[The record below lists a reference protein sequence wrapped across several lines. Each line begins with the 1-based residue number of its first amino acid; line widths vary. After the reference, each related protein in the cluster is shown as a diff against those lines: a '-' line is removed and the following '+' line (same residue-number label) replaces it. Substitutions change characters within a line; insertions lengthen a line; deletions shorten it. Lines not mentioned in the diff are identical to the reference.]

1 MNLGLLFWHEFWD
14 EFCFG
19 NSRHDPVAIAQNG
32 ESEIVIVNFS
42 KIDILPGQFAT
53 LPLRIKVSSF
63 ISGFMAFATR
73 QPILFGGLGLTFSL
87 WLLES
92 LHPSTVYLGGSLV
105 WAAIALG
112 SGFWWF
118 KQQLLPSKPDLAPLP
133 VDRSAVEKELASVE
147 QRIQFLATELPDSKI
162 DSTALIAGLRQQL
175 ACLTTDLDRKQARLA
190 IMGGKGVGKTTL
202 TQRLASRLAPDKVAS
217 ATDKPAA
224 TTATNESSV
233 GLGATDIAEVSKKDL
248 VVFVAA
254 GDLTDSEFQAVNQLL
269 DRQQRVLMVLN
280 KQDQYLPDE
289 RMQVLQHLRDRFQNR
304 IAAEDVVA
312 IAAQPAPIKVRRH
325 AADGTLQEFVEQ
337 AAPNLTTLTERVGS
351 ILQQEGQRL
360 VLATVMRQARALKAT
375 IQTELNQIRRDRA
388 LPLIEQ
394 SQWIAAATAFANPVP
409 SLDLL
414 ATAAINTQL
423 VMDLGAIYQQS
434 FSLQQ
439 AKTVAGNL
447 AEVMVKLGLVELSS
461 QAIAPLLKSHVLTYV
476 AGGLLQGVSAA
487 YLTRIAGL
495 SLITYFE
502 EQSLLLE
509 AGSEPAFQL
518 DRLTQKLKAVFQDNQ
533 RTAFL
538 QTLVQQGISRLM
550 PEAPA
555 QASLPSA

>member
-1 MNLGLLFWHEFWD
+1 
-14 EFCFG
+14 
-19 NSRHDPVAIAQNG
+19 
-32 ESEIVIVNFS
+32 
-42 KIDILPGQFAT
+42 
-53 LPLRIKVSSF
+53 
-63 ISGFMAFATR
+63 MAFATR
-73 QPILFGGLGLTFSL
+73 RPILVGGLGLTFSL

-92 LHPSTVYLGGSLV
+92 LHPSTTHLGGSIV

-118 KQQLLPSKPDLAPLP
+118 KQQLLPSKPDVAPLP
-133 VDRSAVEKELASVE
+133 VDRPSVEKELASVE
-147 QRIQFLATELPDSKI
+147 QRIQLLQTELPDSRT

-175 ACLTTDLDRKQARLA
+175 AHLTANLDRKQARLA
-190 IMGGKGVGKTTL
+190 IMGGRGVGKTTL
-202 TQRLASRLAPDKVAS
+202 THQLAARLMAQAPASD
-217 ATDKPAA
+217 ATPSPA
-224 TTATNESSV
+224 ESSV
-233 GLGATDIAEVSKKDL
+233 GLGATDIAEVSKVDL
-248 VVFVAA
+248 VLFVTA
-254 GDLTDSEFQAVNQLL
+254 GDLTDPEFQAVSQLL
-269 DRQQRVLMVLN
+269 NRQQRVLMVFN

-289 RMQVLQHLRDRFQNR
+289 RVQVLQSLRDRLQNQM
-304 IAAEDVVA
+304 ATEDIIA
-312 IAAQPAPIKVRRH
+312 IAAQPAPIKVRRY
-325 AADGTLQEFVEQ
+325 AADGSLQESVEQ
-337 AAPNLTTLTERVGS
+337 STPDLTGLTERVAT

-360 VLATVMRQARALKAT
+360 VLATVMRQAKALKAT

-423 VMDLGAIYQQS
+423 VMDLGAIYQQP
-434 FSLQQ
+434 FSLEQ
-439 AKTVAGNL
+439 AKTVAGNM
-447 AEVMVKLGLVELSS
+447 AELMVKLGLVELSS

-476 AGGLLQGVSAA
+476 AGGLMQGISAA

-502 EQSLLLE
+502 EQSLLIE
-509 AGSEPAFQL
+509 AGAEPAFQL

-538 QTLVQQGISRLM
+538 QTLVKQGIGRLM
-550 PEAPA
+550 PDAPT